1 MSRPTLATPLHRLA
15 RAATLAAAT
24 FALTAGVGAMAQ
36 DTPRKPGK
44 ARSIPFVSI
53 TKSDGSTRYFETN
66 AIPLLINKACFGWR
80 AWLGGPN
87 RSISL
92 VEVLQTSQPAK
103 DVIAGPETEV
113 SEDKTRATTRMRE
126 RVVDGY
132 LQRSWCI
139 IEGDPPGTY
148 TYHITIDGEP
158 RGEFVFCA
166 IELKE
171 QDEDID
177 PTELSCPNK
186 FQSVGAPAAP
196 TMMAGGVHGGG

>member
-1 MSRPTLATPLHRLA
+1 MFINRPLRF
-15 RAATLAAAT
+15 AAAGLAAILLAVAT
-24 FALTAGVGAMAQ
+24 SSVVTAQ
-36 DTPRKPGK
+36 DAPRQAPKM
-44 ARSIPFVSI
+44 RSIPFVSI
-53 TKSDGSTRYFETN
+53 TKSDGSTRYYETN

-80 AWLGGPN
+80 TWLGGPD
-87 RSISL
+87 RTVSL
-92 VEVLQTSQPAK
+92 VEILQTSQPAK

-113 SEDKTRATTRMRE
+113 SPDKTRATTRMRE

-132 LQRSWCI
+132 MMRSWCI

-166 IELKE
+166 IEMKE
-171 QDEDID
+171 QDEEVD

-186 FQSVGAPAAP
+186 FQSVERSP
-196 TMMAGGVHGGG
+196 TILAVPPG

>member
-1 MSRPTLATPLHRLA
+1 MLMSRSFRLLLAGLAAGALAT
-15 RAATLAAAT
+15 ATLSVAS
-24 FALTAGVGAMAQ
+24 AQ
-36 DTPRKPGK
+36 DAPRQAPKM
-44 ARSIPFVSI
+44 RSIPFVSI
-53 TKSDGSTRYFETN
+53 TKSDGTTRYYETN

-80 AWLGGPN
+80 TWLGGPD
-87 RSISL
+87 RTVSL

-113 SEDKTRATTRMRE
+113 SPDKTRATTRMRE

-132 LQRSWCI
+132 MMRSWCI

-148 TYHITIDGEP
+148 TYYITIDGEP

-166 IELKE
+166 IEMKD
-171 QDEDID
+171 QDEDVD

-186 FQSVGAPAAP
+186 FQSVERRPATVVAPP
-196 TMMAGGVHGGG
+196 G

>member
-1 MSRPTLATPLHRLA
+1 MSRSLRPLLAGLA
-15 RAATLAAAT
+15 AVALAAAT
-24 FALTAGVGAMAQ
+24 ISVATAQ
-36 DTPRKPGK
+36 DRKAPK
-44 ARSIPFVSI
+44 VRSIPFVSI
-53 TKSDGSTRYFETN
+53 TKGDGSTKYYETN

-80 AWLGGPN
+80 TWLGGPD
-87 RSISL
+87 RTVSL

-113 SEDKTRATTRMRE
+113 SPDKTRATTRMRE

-132 LQRSWCI
+132 MMRSWCI

-148 TYHITIDGEP
+148 SYYITIDGEP

-166 IELKE
+166 IEMKE
-171 QDEDID
+171 QDEEVD

-186 FQSVGAPAAP
+186 FQSVEWQPAQPAAP
-196 TMMAGGVHGGG
+196 PG

>member
-1 MSRPTLATPLHRLA
+1 MSNRPYRFATAGLAALA
-15 RAATLAAAT
+15 LAAA
-24 FALTAGVGAMAQ
+24 ASLAAAQ
-36 DTPRKPGK
+36 DTPRGAPKM
-44 ARSIPFVSI
+44 RSIPFVSI
-53 TKSDGSTRYFETN
+53 TKSDGSTRYYETN

-80 AWLGGPN
+80 TWLGGPD
-87 RSISL
+87 RTVSL

-113 SEDKTRATTRMRE
+113 SPDKTRATTRMRE

-132 LQRSWCI
+132 MMRSWCI

-166 IELKE
+166 IEMQE
-171 QDEDID
+171 QDEEID

-186 FQSVGAPAAP
+186 FQSVERLPPMAAAP
-196 TMMAGGVHGGG
+196 PG

>member
-1 MSRPTLATPLHRLA
+1 MSRSLRPLLAGLA
-15 RAATLAAAT
+15 AVALAAAT
-24 FALTAGVGAMAQ
+24 ISVATAQ
-36 DTPRKPGK
+36 DRKAPK
-44 ARSIPFVSI
+44 VRSIPFVSI
-53 TKSDGSTRYFETN
+53 TKGDGSTKYYETN

-80 AWLGGPN
+80 TWLGGPD
-87 RSISL
+87 RTVSL

-113 SEDKTRATTRMRE
+113 SPDKTRATTRMRE

-132 LQRSWCI
+132 MMRSWCI

-148 TYHITIDGEP
+148 SYYITIDGEP

-166 IELKE
+166 IEMKD
-171 QDEDID
+171 QDEEVD

-186 FQSVGAPAAP
+186 FQSVERQPARPAASP
-196 TMMAGGVHGGG
+196 G